1 VQHAVRRISIPEGE
15 APMSLRNPSLFFT
28 LPAVLLL
35 LTACSDRAT
44 PEAEVDSASSEYPR
58 EVLQAHM
65 KDHFFKATE
74 MQVAVVN
81 GDLVAVREPA
91 EWMASHANSAAMPK
105 EWQPYAETMHTWAL
119 RASEASDIAVAA
131 EATAAMGAACGNCHV
146 ALTAEVGFAV
156 DEAPA
161 AGEGAVAHM
170 ARHAWA
176 SGRMWEGLVAPS
188 GVVWDGG
195 AEVLAEA
202 ALAPAELSADLE
214 VLAEVS
220 EMEEAVHT
228 MGAAAVGLAV
238 QEDRARVY
246 GQFLA
251 TCAGCHEK
259 TGRGRI

>member
-1 VQHAVRRISIPEGE
+1 
-15 APMSLRNPSLFFT
+15 MKLRNPPLFFA

-35 LTACSDRAT
+35 LTACGDRTT

-74 MQVAVVN
+74 MQIAVIN
-81 GDLVAVREPA
+81 GDLGAVREPA
-91 EWMASHANSAAMPK
+91 EWMSEHANSAAMPE
-105 EWQPYAETMHTWAL
+105 EWEPYAGAMHTWAL
-119 RASEASDIAVAA
+119 RAVEANDIAAAA
-131 EATAAMGAACGNCHV
+131 EATAAMGAACGNCHM
-146 ALTAEVGFAV
+146 ALKADVGFAV
-156 DEAPA
+156 DAAPPP
-161 AGEGAVAHM
+161 GEGAAPHM

-195 AEVLAEA
+195 AEVLGEA
-202 ALAPAELSADLE
+202 PLAPAELSADLE

-220 EMEEAVHT
+220 EMEAAIHS
-228 MGAAAVGLAV
+228 MGSAAVGLTE

-246 GQFLA
+246 GEFLS
-251 TCAGCHEK
+251 TCAACHDK
-259 TGRGRI
+259 TGQGKI

>member
-1 VQHAVRRISIPEGE
+1 
-15 APMSLRNPSLFFT
+15 MSLRNPPLFFA

-35 LTACSDRAT
+35 LMACSDRST
-44 PEAEVDSASSEYPR
+44 PEDEVDTVSSEYPR

-74 MQVAVVN
+74 MQVAVIN
-81 GDLVAVREPA
+81 GDLAAVREPA
-91 EWMASHANSAAMPK
+91 EWMAEHANSAAMPT
-105 EWQPYAETMHTWAL
+105 EWEPHAQAMHSFAL
-119 RASEASDIAVAA
+119 QAAEASDLARAA
-131 EATAAMGAACGNCHV
+131 QATAAMGAACGNCHL
-146 ALTAEVGFAV
+146 ALGAEVGFAV
-156 DEAPA
+156 DAAPP
-161 AGEGAVAHM
+161 AGEGAGPHM

-202 ALAPAELSADLE
+202 PLAPAELSADLE

-220 EMEEAVHT
+220 EMESQVHA
-228 MGAAAVGLAV
+228 MGAEAVGLAV
-238 QEDRARVY
+238 QEDRARLY

-251 TCAGCHEK
+251 TCAACHDK
-259 TGRGRI
+259 TARDDI

>member
-1 VQHAVRRISIPEGE
+1 
-15 APMSLRNPSLFFT
+15 MSLRNPSLFFT

-74 MQVAVVN
+74 MQVAVIN
-81 GDLVAVREPA
+81 GDLAAVREPA
-91 EWMASHANSAAMPK
+91 EWMASHANSAAMPT
-105 EWQPYAETMHTWAL
+105 EWEPYAEAMHTWAL
-119 RASEASDIAVAA
+119 RASEASDIVAAA
-131 EATAAMGAACGNCHV
+131 EATASMGAACGTCHK
-146 ALTAEVGFAV
+146 ALDAEVGFAV
-156 DEAPA
+156 DAAPP
-161 AGEGAVAHM
+161 AGDGPGPHM

-202 ALAPAELSADLE
+202 PLAPSELSVDLE
-214 VLAEVS
+214 LLAEVS
-220 EMEEAVHT
+220 ELESSIHS
-228 MGAAAVGLAV
+228 MGTQAIGLTAP
-238 QEDRARVY
+238 EDRARIY
-246 GQFLA
+246 GQFLS
-251 TCAGCHEK
+251 TCADCHDK
-259 TGRGRI
+259 TATGKI